1 MQLPESVKEGVRQT
15 IIGFIPRHRIP
26 REKPLADMFW
36 ADFRKMVNKAWGLSF
51 KNKRHRVSENKR
63 RSRNAS
69 QGRSNP
75 PGDKAEQA
83 AEANNLQKSD
93 KTHSDSLKCISH
105 PPRSG
110 NKGKIN
116 ASIGKISIKSLLNE

>member
-26 REKPLADMFW
+26 REKLLADMFW
-36 ADFRKMVNKAWGLSF
+36 ADFQRTVNKAWGLSF

-63 RSRNAS
+63 KNRNAS
-69 QGRSNP
+69 QGMSNA
-75 PGDKAEQA
+75 PGDKDKQA
-83 AEANNLQKSD
+83 GEANNLQESD
-93 KTHSDSLKCISH
+93 KTHSDSSKCISH

-110 NKGKIN
+110 EQGEN
-116 ASIGKISIKSLLNE
+116 